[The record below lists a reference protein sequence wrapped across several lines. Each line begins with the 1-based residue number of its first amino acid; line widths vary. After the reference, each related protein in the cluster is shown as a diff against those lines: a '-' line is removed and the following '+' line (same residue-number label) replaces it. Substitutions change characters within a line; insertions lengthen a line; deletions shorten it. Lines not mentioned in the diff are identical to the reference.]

1 MQITKIKD
9 NISQW
14 SLVQLFRRFID
25 DCFIIWKGTK
35 RQFSLFVSNLNTLT
49 EAFRIRFGSRE
60 IGKSVNFLDLTLYL
74 DDQNKVQYKIY
85 TKPTDARNYLRTDME
100 QLKKDLKRSGHELE
114 QLEDLEPLVYRRH
127 VAPEENSFV
136 SDTASESLVFPVNH
150 MREIPELKK
159 LLKETESIVQPV
171 LGDTNIKVATRKGTS
186 IGNRVI
192 RNSAIGKAP
201 ISSLHQETQKCTG
214 SGCKCCKHMGRS
226 GGVFHINRS
235 ELAIPN
241 RFNCETDN

>member
-1 MQITKIKD
+1 M
-9 NISQW
+9 
-14 SLVQLFRRFID
+14 
-25 DCFIIWKGTK
+25 
-35 RQFSLFVSNLNTLT
+35 
-49 EAFRIRFGSRE
+49 
-60 IGKSVNFLDLTLYL
+60 NFLDLPLNL
-74 DDQNKVQYKIY
+74 DSQNKVQYKIY
-85 TKPTDARNYLRTDME
+85 TKPTDARNYLRTDSFHPQHVFRSVAFSQMLRVVSRNSREDTRFEDME

-159 LLKETESIVQPV
+159 LLQETERIVQPV

-226 GGVFHINRS
+226 GDVFHINRS

-241 RFNCETDN
+241 RFNCKTDNCIYMAQCNLCNSLRS